1 MKAKA
6 DMSVRILRECNTFLV
21 GQVVEVKAVYSD
33 GKLLVDA
40 LGYDRIV
47 EKYDTQPING
57 EGNLCNWSD

>member
-6 DMSVRILRECNTFLV
+6 DMSVRILRGCNTFLV

-33 GKLLVDA
+33 DKLLVDA

-47 EKYDTQPING
+47 EKYDVQPINSDG
-57 EGNLCNWSD
+57 LTSEWS